1 MMCADVNYWSGSFNF
16 AKNAKSN
23 VIPFILVSNLANLD
37 NLSSIG
43 FYSMIFILLFLG
55 GSINNRILFI

>member
-23 VIPFILVSNLANLD
+23 VIPFTLISNLVYFD

-43 FYSMIFILLFLG
+43 FYSVIFILTLFG
-55 GSINNRILFI
+55 GSINNRILL